1 MGETLVGLGA
11 ALLAAGILARLGRH
25 IGLPTIPLFMLA
37 GIVFG
42 PHTPG
47 LEFFDDP
54 AELELLATVGLV
66 FLLFYL
72 GLEFSIGDLIGGGR
86 KLVTVGAIYIALNV
100 GAGIILGFALGWGDR
115 EAFVIAGAVG
125 ISSSAIVTKL
135 LVELRRLANPE
146 TRVILGIIV
155 VEDVFLALYLAIL
168 SPILGEVSGIGSVV
182 WSIGRAFLFLLVLAV
197 VARKGAAL
205 VGRLITTDDDELLTI
220 AFVGLAIIVAGI
232 AEEVRVSAAIGAFMV
247 GLVLAE
253 SASRERIER
262 LVLPLRDTFAAI
274 FFFTFG
280 LTIDPGDVWSV
291 AGPIAIAVTMSLV
304 LNAVAGLL
312 TARMYRFSPRAAAN
326 IGSTVLARGEFA
338 LILAALAASA
348 GVDARVG
355 PFIAG
360 YVLILALGAPI
371 LAANA
376 RTLARFIP
384 RRWTLPE
391 QST

>member
-1 MGETLVGLGA
+1 VGQTLVALGG
-11 ALLAAGILARLGRH
+11 ALLAAGFLARIGRRV
-25 IGLPTIPLFMLA
+25 GLPTIPLFMLA

-47 LEFFDDP
+47 LDFFEDP
-54 AELELLATVGLV
+54 SELELLATVGLV

-72 GLEFSIGDLIGGGR
+72 GLEFSIGDLISGGG

-100 GAGIILGFALGWGDR
+100 GAGLVLGFMLGWGDR

-155 VEDVFLALYLAIL
+155 VEDLFLALYLAIL
-168 SPILGEVSGIGSVV
+168 SPILGDVTGVGAVA
-182 WSIGRAFLFLLVLAV
+182 WSIGRAFLFLLILAV
-197 VARKGAAL
+197 VARKGAEL
-205 VGRLITTDDDELLTI
+205 VGRLISTDDDELLTVG
-220 AFVGLAIIVAGI
+220 FVGLVIVVAGI
-232 AEEVRVSAAIGAFMV
+232 AEEVGVSEAIGAFMV

-253 SASRERIER
+253 STSRERIER
-262 LVLPLRDTFAAI
+262 LVRPLRDTFAAI
-274 FFFTFG
+274 FFFAFG
-280 LTIDPGDVWSV
+280 LTIDPGDIWSV
-291 AGPIAIAVTMSLV
+291 AGPIAIAVAMSLV
-304 LNAVAGLL
+304 LNALAGLI
-312 TARMYRFSPRAAAN
+312 TARLYRFGPRAAAN

-348 GVDARVG
+348 GVDARIG
-355 PFIAG
+355 PFVAG

-371 LAANA
+371 IAANA
-376 RTLARFIP
+376 RTLARVIP
-384 RRWTLPE
+384 RRWTIPE
-391 QST
+391 QPL